1 MGVLVRAS
9 VDPGPHPARRWAAAP
24 KGYFPALRNT
34 EPMSYYSSPLG
45 EERAAIHMQAAWR
58 GKCSRRLSSA
68 MQMEV
73 GLPEA
78 EKVLLR

>member
-1 MGVLVRAS
+1 M
-9 VDPGPHPARRWAAAP
+9 
-24 KGYFPALRNT
+24 RNT